1 MMKTP
6 VNVLRER
13 EDVQNYLEQ
22 INGDSLAF
30 RIQLIIAGIL
40 ILAVL
45 IYAIIY

>member
-6 VNVLRER
+6 IDVLRER

-30 RIQLIIAGIL
+30 RIQLVIAGIA
-40 ILAVL
+40 ILGVL
-45 IYAIIY
+45 IYTIVY